1 MALPIMRC
9 LPHCPMA
16 PATGLG
22 VLQTGPWLEVNAGMT
37 GLTPSTLLPGLAR
50 ACAVGGV
57 QQGKR
62 CLSTSVLPAVTVCDN
77 SGNMLTKSKYFST
90 CLLAHLVTLFMQ
102 IASLFPLALQL
113 QGKREKQENLIT

>member
-1 MALPIMRC
+1 MALPVMRC

-16 PATGLG
+16 PAAGLG

-113 QGKREKQENLIT
+113 